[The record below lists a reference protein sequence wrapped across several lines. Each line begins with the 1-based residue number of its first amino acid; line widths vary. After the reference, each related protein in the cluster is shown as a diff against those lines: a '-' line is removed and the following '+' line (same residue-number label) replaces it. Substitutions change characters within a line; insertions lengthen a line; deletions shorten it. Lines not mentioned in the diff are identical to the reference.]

1 MIAPLPASIDTQPAR
16 RAAASIIA
24 FYEAIRASGIWGTQE
39 RAIEITLAWV
49 AAGMPTDP
57 AASFEQVPVC
67 NHCGMPSLEGVA
79 ILWQDMQSTLVCAV
93 CQPTLIREGWVR
105 MEGLG

>member
-1 MIAPLPASIDTQPAR
+1 MMIAPLPSTIDTQPAL

-24 FYEAIRASGIWGTQE
+24 FYEAITASRIWGTQE

-57 AASFEQVPVC
+57 AASEEQVPIC
-67 NHCGMPSLEGVA
+67 NACGLPSPMGMAV
-79 ILWQDMQSTLVCAV
+79 LWQDTQRLLLCET
-93 CQPTLIREGWVR
+93 CQPTFVREGWVR
-105 MEGLG
+105 M